1 MGTNYYWYLDQELLQ
16 AAENMDPGCNFTFA
30 INVPDIVK
38 TVYQTAFR
46 RQHEA
51 NTNRGDYLREDDFVV
66 KDFSYEPGM
75 IKVKALHIGKK
86 SWGWAFGLHVY
97 PDMLNTYQDWLDVF
111 QYGTIRD
118 EYNRVLRKCD
128 MIKIIDVKGLDGTGI
143 DEEKK
148 VSRANAV
155 QDQFSEFDP
164 EYFLWRRKDS
174 GYSWVSGRYKAVDY
188 CLGHFS

>member
-1 MGTNYYWYLDQELLQ
+1 MGTNYYWYLDQELLHSP
-16 AAENMDPGCNFTFA
+16 ELYVFNDSIPEH
-30 INVPDIVK
+30 VK
-38 TVYQTAFR
+38 EVYKTALKR
-46 RQHEA
+46 EDEA
-51 NTNRGDYLREDDFVV
+51 NAECSSYLRENDSIV

-97 PDMLNTYQDWLDVF
+97 PDMINTYQDWLDVF

-118 EYNRVLRKCD
+118 EYHRVLRRCD
-128 MIKIIDVKGLDGTGI
+128 MIEIIDVEGLDGTGI

-148 VSRANAV
+148 VSRANAI
-155 QDQFSEFDP
+155 QDQYSEFDP
-164 EYFLWRRKDS
+164 EYFLWRRKP
-174 GYSWVSGRYKAVDY
+174 GYDWVAGRYKAIDY